1 MKLIMVGEIILF
13 NLKGAYNI
21 KEKHITFKNSQNK
34 KINIKK

>member
-1 MKLIMVGEIILF
+1 MQLIMVGKIILF

-21 KEKHITFKNSQNK
+21 KGKRIPLKIV